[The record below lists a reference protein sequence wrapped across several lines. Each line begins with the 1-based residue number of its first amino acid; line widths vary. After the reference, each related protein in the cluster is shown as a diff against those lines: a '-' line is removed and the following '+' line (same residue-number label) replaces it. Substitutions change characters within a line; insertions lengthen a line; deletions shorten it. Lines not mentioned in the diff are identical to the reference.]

1 MRKLLLFLVTA
12 VLFSACSNVKFD
24 KIPGMYQD
32 LIPMDLHGK
41 YVFYGKDFRSK
52 LSDTLIVVIDNNEIQ
67 LSGSIGENKLVNH
80 QNFNMHKL
88 GDYYVIGTQDKVIKS
103 LWNLY
108 VIEPKDKGINFY
120 SICTKHIGTNS
131 DNVLD
136 SYLPF
141 LDIPINYE
149 PIPTEPIPLQDGN
162 GGSSIGTPNLVRY
175 YSVSDEQFKLYFE
188 GELKNKEYVF
198 LKKETKDKSK
208 KSK

>member
-1 MRKLLLFLVTA
+1 MRKLLLILLTA
-12 VLFSACSNVKFD
+12 CIFSACSNVRFD

-52 LSDTLIVVIDNNEIQ
+52 MSDTLIVNINNNEIQ
-67 LSGSIGENKLVNH
+67 LSGSFGESKLVNH
-80 QNFNMHKL
+80 QDFNMHKL
-88 GDYYVIGTQDKVIKS
+88 GDYYIIGTQDKVIKS

-120 SICTKHIGTNS
+120 SITEKHIKSSSET
-131 DNVLD
+131 
-136 SYLPF
+136 PF
-141 LDIPINYE
+141 DTYFPFMDVPINYE

-162 GGSSIGTPNLVRY
+162 GGSALGTPSMVRY
-175 YSVSDEQFKLYFE
+175 YLASDEQFKLYFE

-198 LKKETKDKSK
+198 LKKDKSK